1 MDLTEPTGTGL
12 STTMPVSVYSE
23 VTCNSDSEDS
33 NYDFEDC
40 ASESE
45 SLLGNN
51 KARSAPNIT
60 STSAII
66 SSTAK
71 IPRSSQNFQ
80 LKMLDETLSIGLNQI
95 SPTSETATE
104 QFEDARSLQSPGSF
118 FSTSPPEGGA
128 SPARFN
134 PVVTSPE
141 RHLMDQA
148 PNLCVTPGNASLDA
162 STTNRCIAL
171 YNFAAENP
179 DELNMVYHE
188 EVELLGDG
196 DDEGWARVKNYKGKL
211 LSKHISK
218 RC

>member
-12 STTMPVSVYSE
+12 STTMPMSVYSE
-23 VTCNSDSEDS
+23 MTYNSDSEDS

-40 ASESE
+40 ASESD

-51 KARSAPNIT
+51 KAKSAPNIT
-60 STSAII
+60 TTMATASSA
-66 SSTAK
+66 AK

-128 SPARFN
+128 SPARFH

-141 RHLMDQA
+141 RHLVVQA
-148 PNLCVTPGNASLDA
+148 PNLTQGNPALDTSTP
-162 STTNRCIAL
+162 NRCIAL

-196 DDEGWARVKNYKGKL
+196 DDEGWARVKNYKGTL
-211 LSKHISK
+211 NGDDSK
-218 RC
+218 RYFR

>member
-1 MDLTEPTGTGL
+1 MTEPTGTGL

-23 VTCNSDSEDS
+23 MTQCDSDSEDS

-40 ASESE
+40 ASESD

-51 KARSAPNIT
+51 KAKSAPNIAT
-60 STSAII
+60 AST

-128 SPARFN
+128 SPARFH

-141 RHLMDQA
+141 RHFNVQA
-148 PNLCVTPGNASLDA
+148 PTPGNSGLEAS
-162 STTNRCIAL
+162 STNRCIAL
-171 YNFAAENP
+171 YNFAAENH

-196 DDEGWARVKNYKGKL
+196 EDEGWARVKNYKGKL
-211 LSKHISK
+211 SSKHISMQ
-218 RC
+218 R